1 MDPEVLVP
9 LGVFAMVV
17 LVVWI
22 RETNAANLRAKLLD
36 TFEKSIEKGV
46 DPAQLQQF
54 NLPIEQPNPY
64 GNLKA
69 GIILIFAGVALFP
82 LMVFTYTMEGA
93 DSLPALGVPLLPII
107 LGIGFLVVHKIT
119 FGKNGKKG
127 DN

>member
-1 MDPEVLVP
+1 MNEDIFIP

-17 LVVWI
+17 LIVWI
-22 RETNAANLRAKLLD
+22 RETTAANLRTKMLE

-46 DPAQLQQF
+46 DAEQLQQF
-54 NLPIEQPNPY
+54 SLPAEQPNPY

-69 GIILIFAGVALFP
+69 GIILIFAGLALFP
-82 LMVFTYTMEGA
+82 LMALAYSMEGVDA
-93 DSLPALGVPLLPII
+93 LPALGVPLLPII

-119 FGKNGKKG
+119 FGKNGKKS